1 MTGDQGTFCFAHP
14 PRERPPARSTRLLI
28 LACSG
33 TKTDAP
39 GYQPAGLRYNGPLWQ
54 TLRAADPD
62 QQLARH
68 SALSAKHGWISA
80 DEPIKNYDARLTAP
94 LAARILTC
102 GLLGLPPVKRGTMP
116 GQVHPYC
123 WLASM
128 IVQAH
133 DRAFSDIAICAGA
146 AYLDLAHQLAA
157 LAQLEGLIDQAAR
170 VVTINAPIGV
180 MRQQLRAWLTAP

>member
-1 MTGDQGTFCFAHP
+1 MTGDQGTFCFARP
-14 PRERPPARSTRLLI
+14 PRDRPPARSTRLLI

-39 GYQPAGLRYNGPLWQ
+39 GYQPARQRYNGPLWQ
-54 TLRAADPD
+54 TLRTVDPG
-62 QQLARH
+62 QRLARH

-80 DEPIKNYDARLTAP
+80 DEPIKNYDARLTPAV
-94 LAARILTC
+94 AARILTY

-116 GQVHPYC
+116 SQVHPYC

-128 IVQAH
+128 IVQTH
-133 DRAFSDIAICAGA
+133 DQPFSDIAICAGA
-146 AYLDLAHQLAA
+146 AYLDLAHQLTA
-157 LAQLEGLIDQAAR
+157 LAQLDGLIDQAAR